1 MSLVTAMVGRGGVV
15 CPVRFPPL
23 SKSGDMM
30 FIYSDQVVC
39 QGFGHG
45 MGAAV
50 DLKLLQNIADMVFY
64 RVFR

>member
-50 DLKLLQNIADMVFY
+50 DLKLLQNIGRHGFLPC
-64 RVFR
+64 FR